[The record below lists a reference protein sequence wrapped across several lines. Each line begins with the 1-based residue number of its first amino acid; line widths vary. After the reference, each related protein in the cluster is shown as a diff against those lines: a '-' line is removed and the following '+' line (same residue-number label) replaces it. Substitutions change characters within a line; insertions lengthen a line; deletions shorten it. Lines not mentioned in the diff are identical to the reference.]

1 MLKKYNPNP
10 KGKAVGDCTI
20 RALTKALDKSW
31 DDVYVMLTVEGYEMC
46 DMPSSNVVWGNVLRE
61 NGYEKK
67 ACPECSTFSDFAENH
82 KDGTYILCTGSHVAC
97 CIDGII
103 YDSWDSRNEL
113 VDFFYSKGE

>member
-31 DDVYVMLTVEGYEMC
+31 DDVYVMLSVEGYEMC
-46 DMPSSNVVWGNVLRE
+46 DMPSSNVVWGNVLRA